1 MQLRATLEE
10 QTEKG
15 AKEIDMLHWT
25 SRTALELIGRTG
37 LGYSFDTLKAD
48 AVVHPYAATLKEL
61 VYVPCTASN

>member
-1 MQLRATLEE
+1 
-10 QTEKG
+10 
-15 AKEIDMLHWT
+15 MLHWT

-61 VYVPCTASN
+61 VYVPCTTSI